1 MKSLPSQVGYSK
13 DTSRARPY
21 SRINAT
27 VCFPTIRFV
36 TRWASSSGLRP
47 LGFCLGRVMTEQ
59 WKKAEVAEN
68 LYAIINI
75 MRFKNR
81 TSTLTYSRCGQ
92 SLAEI
97 IIGMAIGVFLIMAG
111 IGLMVPAMNTNTQV
125 ANIQRSSALAKEL
138 LDNVR
143 VWSEM
148 NWKNVLSLSTGTAN
162 HYYLIATSSPFA
174 SSSGSEN
181 LTVSTT
187 TYTRYF
193 YIDDAY
199 RDASGDIVTSGG
211 AYDPSTK
218 QIVVVYSWP
227 GSQTYKIY
235 TYLTRNSN
243 NIYYQADWSGGPGAT
258 SAATS
263 VGSMFATS
271 SNINYTTTTGS
282 IYVNIPGL

>member
-1 MKSLPSQVGYSK
+1 M
-13 DTSRARPY
+13 
-21 SRINAT
+21 
-27 VCFPTIRFV
+27 
-36 TRWASSSGLRP
+36 
-47 LGFCLGRVMTEQ
+47 
-59 WKKAEVAEN
+59 
-68 LYAIINI
+68 NI

-81 TSTLTYSRCGQ
+81 TSTFTYSRRGQ

-97 IIGMAIGVFLIMAG
+97 IIGMAIGIFLIMAG

-162 HYYLIATSSPFA
+162 HYYLITTSSPFA
-174 SSSGSEN
+174 SSSGSET

-193 YIDDAY
+193 YTGDVY

-218 QIVVVYSWP
+218 QIAVVYGWS
-227 GSQTYKIY
+227 GSQTYTIY
-235 TYLTRNSN
+235 TYLTRNMD
-243 NIYYQADWSGGPGAT
+243 NIYYQKDWSGGPGAT

-271 SNINYTTTTGS
+271 SNINYATTTGA